1 MAAHVVLKS
10 NAGNEPMGIER
21 IRRDR
26 HLTEAEAER
35 LRRIRAEEDADKRP
49 GADFVAF
56 LESVQGIAAML
67 RAARESAG
75 LSLADMAER
84 TGMTKPALSRLE
96 TGERENPTIATLG
109 RYAAALGKRVRFELV
124 PDNGAGSSRAV
135 TN

>member
-1 MAAHVVLKS
+1 MA
-10 NAGNEPMGIER
+10 IER

-26 HLTEAEAER
+26 LLNEAEAER
-35 LRRIRAEEDADKRP
+35 LRRIRAEEDADQRP

-56 LESVQGIAAML
+56 LESVQGIAAVL

-75 LSLADMAER
+75 LSLADMADR

-109 RYAAALGKRVRFELV
+109 RYAAALGKRVRLELV
-124 PDNGAGSSRAV
+124 PDDGSDTSRAV
-135 TN
+135 SN